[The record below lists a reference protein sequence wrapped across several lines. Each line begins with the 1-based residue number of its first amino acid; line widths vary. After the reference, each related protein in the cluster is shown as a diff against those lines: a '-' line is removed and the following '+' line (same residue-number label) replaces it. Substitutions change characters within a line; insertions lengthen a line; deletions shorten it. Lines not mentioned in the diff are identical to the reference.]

1 MGVNEPLLA
10 FSLTKRYPGF
20 SLECKAE
27 FKSGLTA
34 IFGPSGS
41 GKTTL
46 LNCLAGLTRPDEGE
60 IVALGETVYSSA
72 MQRNLPP
79 DRRRFGYVFQ
89 DAALFPHLTVWGN
102 IRYGYR
108 LTPPARR
115 RIEPEQLVQLFRLE
129 ALLDRG
135 VGSLSGGERQRVAL
149 ARALA
154 TSPKVLLLDE
164 PLGSL
169 DVAFRGI
176 IIRYLKRIW
185 SELRTPILY
194 VSHSISEVMAIA
206 EDMLVLSEGKAVI
219 QGRPSQ
225 VLVHPGVSAMAD
237 YATLENVL
245 EAEVVSRE
253 DGGELSKLRV
263 GRVQLRALEVR
274 SEPGDVVTISLR
286 AGDIILA
293 LEVPSKISAQN
304 ILKATVD
311 EIHTTGARVLVYV
324 DIGTRLVVEI
334 TPGALREL
342 GLREGQQVYLII
354 KSTSILVMDAT
365 GSAAPTR

>member
-1 MGVNEPLLA
+1 MGIDGPLLT
-10 FSLTKRYPGF
+10 FSVTKRYPGF
-20 SLECKAE
+20 SLECEAE
-27 FKSGLTA
+27 FRSGLTA

-46 LNCLAGLTRPDEGE
+46 LNCLAGLATPDEGE

-72 MQRNLPP
+72 MRRNLPP
-79 DRRRFGYVFQ
+79 DKRRFGYVFQ
-89 DAALFPHLTVWGN
+89 DAALFPHLTVWNN

-115 RIEPEQLVQLFRLE
+115 TMELEQLVQLFQLE

-154 TSPKVLLLDE
+154 TSPRVLLLDE

-194 VSHSISEVMAIA
+194 VSHSISEVMALA
-206 EDMLVLSEGKAVI
+206 EDMLVLSKGRAVI
-219 QGRPSQ
+219 QGKPSQ
-225 VLVHPGVSAMAD
+225 VLVHPGVSAMAN

-245 EAEVVSRE
+245 EAEVVSRG
-253 DGGELSKLRV
+253 DAGELSRLRV
-263 GRVQLRALEVR
+263 GHAQLLVPEVR
-274 SEPGDVVTISLR
+274 SGPGDAVTISLR

-293 LEVPSKISAQN
+293 LEAPSKISAQN
-304 ILKATVD
+304 ILQATVE
-311 EIHTTGARVLVYV
+311 EIHTTGARVLVYA

-334 TPGALREL
+334 TPRALREL
-342 GLREGQQVYLII
+342 ALREGQQVYLII
-354 KSTSILVMDAT
+354 KSTSILAMDA
-365 GSAAPTR
+365 G